1 MRIRLRQVA
10 MVLLGAALFGTAGLS
25 LGSWYAGRGTAPLSF
40 DQAQSVAAELLPGT
54 QSVGSNVGNNYVYGV
69 LGPDDFGSAY
79 AEYLYLDAFDCAHSE
94 SVRRNATA
102 LGWQGSHRVT
112 GTPCD
117 GWRAER
123 DGLAATL
130 TQVDR
135 MAVLRFAPA
144 APDGYVTV
152 TLAAAALGAAAG
164 AALFWLAGRQ
174 RPPVPRLVGTLVT
187 IVLLPGVVLTWQGL
201 MANGLAEPAWLAW
214 LAWPA
219 LAPVL
224 VPLALVLLWA
234 GLIFYVGRREPS
246 RVSGPGTSQL

>member
-1 MRIRLRQVA
+1 

-25 LGSWYAGRGTAPLSF
+25 LGSWYAGRGSAPLNV
-40 DQAQSVAAELLPGT
+40 DQAQSMAAELLPGT
-54 QSVGSNVGNNYVYGV
+54 EPVGSDLGHRSFYGA
-69 LGPDDFGSAY
+69 LGRDDFGSAFT
-79 AEYLYLDAFDCAHSE
+79 EYLYLDTATCAHSE

-102 LGWQGSHRVT
+102 RGWQGSQRVT

-123 DGLAATL
+123 DGLTATL
-130 TQVDR
+130 TQVDST
-135 MAVLRFAPA
+135 AILRFAPA

-164 AALFWLAGRQ
+164 AVLFWLVGRR

-187 IVLLPGVVLTWQGL
+187 IVLLPGVVPTWQGL
-201 MANGLAEPAWLAW
+201 MANGLTEPTWPI
-214 LAWPA
+214 WPA

-234 GLIFYVGRREPS
+234 GVIFYAGRREPS

>member
-1 MRIRLRQVA
+1 MRDRLRQVA

-25 LGSWYAGRGTAPLSF
+25 LGSWYAGRGTAPVNS
-40 DQAQSVAAELLPGT
+40 DQAQTMAAELLPGT
-54 QSVGSNVGNNYVYGV
+54 EPFGSSAGNNYLYGV
-69 LGPDDFGSAY
+69 LAPDDFGSPFTEFHYDEA
-79 AEYLYLDAFDCAHSE
+79 AGCTHSE

-123 DGLAATL
+123 DGLTATF
-130 TQVDR
+130 TQMDR
-135 MAVLRFAPA
+135 GAVLRFAPA

-152 TLAAAALGAAAG
+152 TLIAAVLGAAAG

-187 IVLLPGVVLTWQGL
+187 IVLLPGVVPTWQGL
-201 MANGLAEPAWLAW
+201 MTNGLTEPAWLLWA
-214 LAWPA
+214 A

-224 VPLALVLLWA
+224 VPLALVLLLA
-234 GLIFYVGRREPS
+234 GLIFYRSRREPS
-246 RVSGPGTSQL
+246 RVSGPSTSQP

>member
-1 MRIRLRQVA
+1 

-25 LGSWYAGRGTAPLSF
+25 LGSWYAGRGTAPVNF
-40 DQAQSVAAELLPGT
+40 DRVQSMAAELLPGT
-54 QSVGSNVGNNYVYGV
+54 ESVGSSVGLNHVYGA

-79 AEYLYLDAFDCAHSE
+79 AEYLYVDATDCAHSE
-94 SVRRNATA
+94 LVRRNAAA
-102 LGWQGSHRVT
+102 LGWQGNHRVT

-123 DGLAATL
+123 DGLTATL

-135 MAVLRFAPA
+135 MAVLRFVPA

-152 TLAAAALGAAAG
+152 ILIATVLGGAAG
-164 AALFWLAGRQ
+164 AALFWLAGRR

-201 MANGLAEPAWLAW
+201 LANGLAEPTWPV
-214 LAWPA
+214 WPA

-224 VPLALVLLWA
+224 VPLALVLLLA

-246 RVSGPGTSQL
+246 QVSGPGTSQP

>member
-1 MRIRLRQVA
+1 MRDRLRQVA

-25 LGSWYAGRGTAPLSF
+25 LGSWYAGRGTVPVNF
-40 DQAQSVAAELLPGT
+40 DRVQSMAAELLPGT
-54 QSVGSNVGNNYVYGV
+54 ESVGSSVGLNYVHGA

-79 AEYLYLDAFDCAHSE
+79 AEYHYVDAIADECRHSE
-94 SVRRNATA
+94 LVRRNATA
-102 LGWQGSHRVT
+102 LGWQGNHRVT
-112 GTPCD
+112 GSPCD

-123 DGLAATL
+123 DGLTATL

-135 MAVLRFAPA
+135 MAVLRFVPA

-152 TLAAAALGAAAG
+152 ILIATVPGAAAG
-164 AALFWLAGRQ
+164 AVLFGLAGRR

-201 MANGLAEPAWLAW
+201 LANGLAEPTWPV
-214 LAWPA
+214 WPA

-224 VPLALVLLWA
+224 VPLALVLLLA
-234 GLIFYVGRREPS
+234 GRIFYVGRRKPS
-246 RVSGPGTSQL
+246 QVSGPSTTQP

>member
-1 MRIRLRQVA
+1 MRGRLRQVA
-10 MVLLGAALFGTAGLS
+10 MVLLGAVLFGTAGLS
-25 LGSWYAGRGTAPLSF
+25 LGSWYAGRGTTPVNF
-40 DQAQSVAAELLPGT
+40 DQVQSMAAELLPGT
-54 QSVGSNVGNNYVYGV
+54 ESVGSSVGLNHVYGA

-79 AEYLYLDAFDCAHSE
+79 AEYLYVDATDCAHSE
-94 SVRRNATA
+94 LVRRNATA
-102 LGWQGSHRVT
+102 VGWQGNHRVT

-123 DGLAATL
+123 DGLTATL

-135 MAVLRFAPA
+135 MAVLRFVPA

-152 TLAAAALGAAAG
+152 ILIATVLGAAAG
-164 AALFWLAGRQ
+164 AALFWLAGRR

-201 MANGLAEPAWLAW
+201 LANGLAEPTWPV
-214 LAWPA
+214 WPA

-224 VPLALVLLWA
+224 VPLALVLLLA

-246 RVSGPGTSQL
+246 QVSGRGTSQP

>member
-1 MRIRLRQVA
+1 

-25 LGSWYAGRGTAPLSF
+25 LGSWYAGRGTVPVNF
-40 DQAQSVAAELLPGT
+40 DRVESMAAELLPGT
-54 QSVGSNVGNNYVYGV
+54 ESVGSSVGLNYVHGA

-79 AEYLYLDAFDCAHSE
+79 AEYHYVDAIADECRHSE
-94 SVRRNATA
+94 LVRRNAAA
-102 LGWQGSHRVT
+102 LGWQGNHRVT

-123 DGLAATL
+123 DGLTATL

-135 MAVLRFAPA
+135 MAVLRFVPA

-152 TLAAAALGAAAG
+152 ILIATVPGAAAG
-164 AALFWLAGRQ
+164 AVLFGLAGRR

-201 MANGLAEPAWLAW
+201 LANGLAEPTWPV
-214 LAWPA
+214 WPA

-224 VPLALVLLWA
+224 VPLALVLLLA
-234 GLIFYVGRREPS
+234 GRIFYVGRRKPS
-246 RVSGPGTSQL
+246 RVSGPSTSQP